1 MENTFVIAWRSKSEP
16 RWGQG
21 KKLLAREE
29 AVALAEELNQDYPAF
44 THEAFDLAAPETMSA
59 ATEALESSI
68 IAIDFEPAAAVPTE
82 SAAAFDPQVE
92 EREAVLI

>member
-21 KKLLAREE
+21 KKLLARDE
-29 AVALAEELNQDYPAF
+29 AVALAEELNHDYPAF
-44 THEAFDLAAPETMSA
+44 THEPFDLTA
-59 ATEALESSI
+59 
-68 IAIDFEPAAAVPTE
+68 PAAASPVAEATE
-82 SAAAFDPQVE
+82 STIVAVDFQSESEGAFDPQVE